1 VASNPEDDM
10 SDFREFVDDYYR
22 RFVEVLETFDRA
34 PMAGVLATL
43 ERVRDGGGTI
53 WVAGNGGSAAIAD
66 HAVCDAT
73 KGTHVEGQPPLR
85 MISLNSNVAMLTAL
99 SNDIGYED
107 VYRRQLDYYLKPN
120 DAVLLVS
127 SSGNSPNVVE
137 ACRYA
142 RDRGIPTI
150 AFVGFG
156 GGALRELADHVVWVP
171 VDNYGIAEDTHQS
184 LVHVITQYLLARG
197 KAADQSSGPP

>member
-1 VASNPEDDM
+1 M

-34 PMAGVLATL
+34 PMSGVLATL
-43 ERVRDGGGTI
+43 ERVRDAGGTI
-53 WVAGNGGSAAIAD
+53 WVAGNGGSAAIAN
-66 HAVCDAT
+66 HTVCDAT
-73 KGTHVEGQPPLR
+73 KGTHIDGQPPLR
-85 MISLNSNVAMLTAL
+85 TISLNSNVAMLTAL
-99 SNDIGYED
+99 ANDIGYDD
-107 VYRRQLDYYLKPN
+107 VYARQLAYYLKPN

-127 SSGNSPNVVE
+127 SSGNSPNIVE

-142 RDRGIPTI
+142 RDQGIPTI
-150 AFVGFG
+150 AFVGFS

-171 VDNYGIAEDTHQS
+171 VDNYGIAEDAHQS

-197 KAADQSSGPP
+197 KAADQSSGSP

>member
-1 VASNPEDDM
+1 M
-10 SDFREFVDDYYR
+10 SDFTDFVDDYYR
-22 RFVEVLETFDRA
+22 RFADVLATFDRA
-34 PMAGVLATL
+34 PMQGVLEVL
-43 ERVRDGGGTI
+43 EGVRDSGGTV

-66 HAVCDAT
+66 HTVCDAT
-73 KGTHVEGQPPLR
+73 KGTHVDGQPPLR
-85 MISLNSNVAMLTAL
+85 TISLNSNVAMLTAL

-107 VYRRQLDYYLKPN
+107 VYRCQLAYYLKQN

-142 RDRGIPTI
+142 LDRGAATI

-156 GGALRELADHVVWVP
+156 GGALRELAEHVVWVP
-171 VDNYGIAEDTHQS
+171 IDNYGIVEDTHQS
-184 LVHVITQYLLARG
+184 LIHVITQYLFAKG
-197 KAADQSSGPP
+197 KADAQV